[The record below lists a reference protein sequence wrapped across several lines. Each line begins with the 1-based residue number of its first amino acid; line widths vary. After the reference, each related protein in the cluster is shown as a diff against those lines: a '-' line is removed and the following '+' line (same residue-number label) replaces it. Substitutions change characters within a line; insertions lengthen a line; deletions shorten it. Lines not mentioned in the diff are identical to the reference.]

1 MALCAR
7 GAARG
12 VRVAVRSQ
20 RRCMS
25 KIIENSSVQQCGHL
39 GSVCS
44 LARAVI
50 VSRAAGARAVYA
62 THRLVKELEGN
73 PALMQEFVLSLGTN
87 ARRSIAIKAT
97 AAEQAVLSSAEGRAA
112 APGQLAA
119 AVSAADI
126 DGDGIVTRF
135 EFNKWM
141 LKQAQATVGGA
152 AAAAVATG
160 PPTGRQ
166 LGLFGLNV
174 AIPMIGFGFM
184 DNFIMILAG
193 DAIDASIGT
202 RLGISMMAS
211 AALVRACSEVLCCL
225 RLQPCGSD
233 LVRRWAGAALLGES
247 LLRRVRTRAW
257 RCR

>member
-1 MALCAR
+1 M
-7 GAARG
+7 
-12 VRVAVRSQ
+12 
-20 RRCMS
+20 
-25 KIIENSSVQQCGHL
+25 
-39 GSVCS
+39 
-44 LARAVI
+44 I
-50 VSRAAGARAVYA
+50 VSRAAGAHVMYA
-62 THRLVKELEGN
+62 MHRLVKELEGN
-73 PALMQEFVLSLGTN
+73 PVLMQKFVLSLGTN
-87 ARRSIAIKAT
+87 ARRSIAISAT
-97 AAEQAVLSSAEGRAA
+97 AAEQAELSSAAGRAA

-126 DGDGIVTRF
+126 DGDGVVTRF

-141 LKQAQATVGGA
+141 SKQAQAIVGGA
-152 AAAAVATG
+152 AAVAIPTG

-211 AALVRACSEVLCCL
+211 AALVRACSECLCCL
-225 RLQPCGSD
+225 RLQPAD
-233 LVRRWAGAALLGES
+233 LIVVCAAGLVLS
-247 LLRRVRTRAW
+247 
-257 RCR
+257 C